1 MGRIDP
7 RSGKW
12 PLTNLR
18 QNEDTSRDSEEMGY
32 SGKASL
38 SAIPWAVLSEFIPLT
53 EGLCWYKNVGIPKRA
68 AHEALSFIC
77 TVHFSF
83 VLLFSVMVFFT
94 CIKCHML
101 RCIHFIEL

>member
-38 SAIPWAVLSEFIPLT
+38 SARPWAVLSES
-53 EGLCWYKNVGIPKRA
+53 Y
-68 AHEALSFIC
+68 SFD
-77 TVHFSF
+77 
-83 VLLFSVMVFFT
+83 
-94 CIKCHML
+94 
-101 RCIHFIEL
+101 